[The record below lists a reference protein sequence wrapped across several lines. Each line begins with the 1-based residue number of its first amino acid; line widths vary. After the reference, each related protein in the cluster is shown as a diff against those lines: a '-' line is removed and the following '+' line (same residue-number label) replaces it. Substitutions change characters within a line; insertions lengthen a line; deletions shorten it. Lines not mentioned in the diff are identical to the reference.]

1 MFGNPEVENSGPECR
16 FSSENRRLVGI
27 VRKGEVNLLQLTEAE
42 QRRLLRDSGPCS
54 PSSS

>member
-27 VRKGEVNLLQLTEAE
+27 VWKGEFNLLQLTEAE